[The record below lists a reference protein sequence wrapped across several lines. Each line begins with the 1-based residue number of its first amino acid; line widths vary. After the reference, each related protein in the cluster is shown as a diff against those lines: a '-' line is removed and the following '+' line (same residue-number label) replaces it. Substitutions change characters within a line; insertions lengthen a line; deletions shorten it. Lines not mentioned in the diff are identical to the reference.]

1 MIINVTGIALLAYM
15 DGVKAD
21 ILGSVMVTTGSAI
34 TTAIYKVLINIIK
47 SYLLIQLVF
56 SVNFTPFWTI
66 VKLSSTNLLE
76 TNVFKRLIYLIKI

>member
-1 MIINVTGIALLAYM
+1 MIISVTGIALLAYM

-76 TNVFKRLIYLIKI
+76 TNVFKRLIYLLKI